1 MGIVTLLLLASV
13 PLLGGDL
20 RRLSGIVLRGLWTLP
35 LALGLQVLVITIAPD
50 LPRPFTVAVHLLTY
64 VLAAVFLVLNRHVP
78 GLTLLTTGATLNGV
92 VIALNGGTLPAS
104 ASALQAAGVVYDPTV
119 FTNSGVL
126 AEPRLAWLGDVF
138 AVPAGVPFANVFSV
152 GDVYI
157 VVGAAWLLH
166 VTCRRRRRSLSPVAA
181 AAGA

>member
-1 MGIVTLLLLASV
+1 MGLVTLLLVASV
-13 PLLGGDL
+13 PLLGGSL
-20 RRLSGIVLRGLWTLP
+20 KRLSGIVLRGLWVLP

-50 LPRPFTVAVHLLTY
+50 LPRPITVGVHLLTY
-64 VLAAVFLVLNRHVP
+64 ALAGLFLVLNRHVP

-92 VIALNGGTLPAS
+92 VIAVNGGTLPAS
-104 ASALQAAGVVYDPTV
+104 ASALETAGVVIDPEV

-126 AEPRLAWLGDVF
+126 AEPKLAWLGDVF
-138 AVPAGVPFANVFSV
+138 AVPAGVPLANVFSI

-166 VTCRRRRRSLSPVAA
+166 VTCHRRRQERPVTEAA
-181 AAGA
+181 TA